1 MGALA
6 IGDTVQTAVWTI
18 IGILLLGG
26 LIFVGRRLF
35 LLRRRVLWENALK
48 QICTAKHEGRPTTG
62 SEIAGRLGLSLSAM
76 LRLAQA
82 LEAAGLVQSHS
93 GFLHLTPTGE
103 QLGLRILRGHRLWEH
118 YLSGDVRVPLE
129 QLHRAAE
136 HAEHRLTTDEISAL
150 ADHLGHPRTDPHGD
164 VIPTAG
170 GEFLPQQR
178 TPLTDWPAHRLAV
191 VVHVEDEPREAL
203 RDAIRAGL
211 EPGTVFRVVGRDA
224 NVVTCETSIGRC
236 TVSPAVAA
244 NIDVRAAS
252 EGEQLGKP
260 WASLAALPLGERA
273 EVIALSDRCTGLSR
287 RRLLDLGFTE
297 GAMVRAVLANFE
309 DAAHAY
315 EIRGSVIALRK
326 EQAEQILVRPVVAK
340 SAAPAAAIKG

>member
-1 MGALA
+1 
-6 IGDTVQTAVWTI
+6 VQTAFWTI
-18 IGILLLGG
+18 FGILLLGG
-26 LIFVGRRLF
+26 LIVLGRRLF

-48 QICTAKHEGRPTTG
+48 QICTAKHEGRPTTA
-62 SEIAGRLGLSLSAM
+62 SEIAGRLRLSMSAM

-82 LEAAGLVQSHS
+82 LESAGLVQSHS

-136 HAEHRLTTDEISAL
+136 RAEHRLTTDEISAL

-170 GEFLPQQR
+170 GEFLPQER

-191 VVHVEDEPREAL
+191 VVHVEDEPQEGL
-203 RDAIRAGL
+203 RDAILAGL
-211 EPGTVFRVVGRDA
+211 QPGTMLRVIGRDA
-224 NVVTCETSIGRC
+224 NVITCETSIGRC
-236 TVSPAVAA
+236 AVSPAVAA
-244 NIDVRAAS
+244 NIDVRPATES
-252 EGEQLGKP
+252 EQLAKP
-260 WASLAALPLGERA
+260 WPSLAALPLGERA
-273 EVIALSDRCTGLSR
+273 EVVALSDRCTGLSR
-287 RRLLDLGFTE
+287 RRLLDLGFTA
-297 GAMVRAVLANFE
+297 GAMVRAVLANLE

-326 EQAEQILVRPVVAK
+326 EQAEQVLVRPVVAEG
-340 SAAPAAAIKG
+340 AAPSAPVRG